1 VSPGTTVA
9 DVAEVE
15 QTDSPSQVGR
25 VDGEAAVTVT
35 GRITAEDITG
45 VTNEVQTA
53 VADLDLP
60 GDTGVSYGGTIEQAQ
75 EGFSDLLVAMAI
87 AVALVYLILVVFF
100 GSTLS
105 PLVILLSLPLTTT
118 GAFGA
123 MALTRTVLSI
133 PAMLGVL
140 LLVGIV
146 VANAILLVDF
156 AKQAEGRGASV
167 DEAILEAGRARLRP
181 VLMTAS
187 ATVGALAPL
196 ALGFGSGSV
205 LITSGLA
212 VPVIGGLLTSTL
224 LTLLVVPAGYS
235 LARGAT
241 QRLTRGRKKG
251 TGDEPPRGVLPASRK
266 RVVDRAGIA
275 AGGDGRQKLPE
286 PGASEEVADPS
297 GPTSD
302 GTNGGRDGNDQS
314 FELGR
319 ALGRVEVLERELERR
334 EHELAEER
342 QRRPGGLRTLLRRR

>member
-1 VSPGTTVA
+1 
-9 DVAEVE
+9 
-15 QTDSPSQVGR
+15 
-25 VDGEAAVTVT
+25 
-35 GRITAEDITG
+35 
-45 VTNEVQTA
+45 
-53 VADLDLP
+53 
-60 GDTGVSYGGTIEQAQ
+60 
-75 EGFSDLLVAMAI
+75 
-87 AVALVYLILVVFF
+87 
-100 GSTLS
+100 
-105 PLVILLSLPLTTT
+105 
-118 GAFGA
+118 
-123 MALTRTVLSI
+123 
-133 PAMLGVL
+133 MLGVL

-156 AKQAEGRGASV
+156 AKQAEGRGASA

-241 QRLTRGRKKG
+241 QRLGERLTRGRKKG

-266 RVVDRAGIA
+266 RLVDRAGIA
-275 AGGDGRQKLPE
+275 AGGDGRQKLRE

-297 GPTSD
+297 GPASD

-334 EHELAEER
+334 ERELAEER
-342 QRRPGGLRTLLRRR
+342 QRRPGGLRSLLRRR